1 MNSSVCENNQYNG
14 NKQEFYMSQNED
26 YSLGDRLSDSSGEL
40 LHWSTVSS
48 IILYFIQTKN
58 THQPDRVYSI
68 KISKETDWV
77 HRQWGNE
84 QYADGW
90 EGNLIFQGVLTWTP
104 WEGSYSF
111 LFSKQMFFNSMVK
124 EDELWG
130 SDRLL

>member
-14 NKQEFYMSQNED
+14 NKQEFYLSQNED

-130 SDRLL
+130 SDRLF